1 MFSVEVGREETG
13 GGGLGHSISNYFP
26 FISKM
31 IDCKLLL
38 LEIFAYVATVSR
50 KSHFQLFFFVF
61 LGQIS
66 TKLSYANNGF
76 QLIQQM
82 FCFFSV
88 ADPDFEMRGEG
99 GGRSPR
105 KIFWPFGPQFRLK
118 IRGNLSP
125 RAPPLDPPLF
135 SQYRVV
141 VMMGST
147 RRNFKR
153 RIQNATVS

>member
-1 MFSVEVGREETG
+1 
-13 GGGLGHSISNYFP
+13 
-26 FISKM
+26 M

-50 KSHFQLFFFVF
+50 KSHFQLFVFVF

-88 ADPDFEMRGEG
+88 ADPDFEMRGERG

-105 KIFWPFGPQFRLK
+105 KIFWPFGPQFGLK
-118 IRGNLSP
+118 IRGELGPPGPSP
-125 RAPPLDPPLF
+125 GSVTVF
-135 SQYRVV
+135 SRYRVV
-141 VMMGST
+141 VMIGST

>member
-1 MFSVEVGREETG
+1 MFSVEVGMEETG
-13 GGGLGHSISNYFP
+13 GGGVAVGHSISNYFP

-50 KSHFQLFFFVF
+50 KSHFQLFVFVF

-66 TKLSYANNGF
+66 TKLIYTNNGF

-88 ADPDFEMRGEG
+88 ADPDFEMRGGG

-105 KIFWPFGPQFRLK
+105 KIFWPFGPQFGVK
-118 IRGNLSP
+118 IRGELGPPGPSP
-125 RAPPLDPPLF
+125 WICHCVF
-135 SQYRVV
+135 
-141 VMMGST
+141 
-147 RRNFKR
+147 
-153 RIQNATVS
+153 TVPCSGYDGVNKQKF

>member
-1 MFSVEVGREETG
+1 
-13 GGGLGHSISNYFP
+13 
-26 FISKM
+26 M

-50 KSHFQLFFFVF
+50 KSHFQLFVFVF

-66 TKLSYANNGF
+66 TKLIYTNNGF

-99 GGRSPR
+99 GGAVSQKNFLAFRASVSSKNKGEPV
-105 KIFWPFGPQFRLK
+105 PPGPSL
-118 IRGNLSP
+118 
-125 RAPPLDPPLF
+125 
-135 SQYRVV
+135 
-141 VMMGST
+141 GS
-147 RRNFKR
+147 
-153 RIQNATVS
+153 ATVFTVPCSGYDGVDKEKF

>member
-1 MFSVEVGREETG
+1 
-13 GGGLGHSISNYFP
+13 
-26 FISKM
+26 M

-50 KSHFQLFFFVF
+50 QSHFQLFVFVF

-88 ADPDFEMRGEG
+88 ADSDLEIRGGGE

-105 KIFWPFGPQFRLK
+105 KIFRPFGPQFGLK
-118 IRGNLSP
+118 IRGEPGPPGPSP
-125 RAPPLDPPLF
+125 GSVTVF
-135 SQYRVV
+135 SRYRVV

-147 RRNFKR
+147 RRNFKSAYEMQR
-153 RIQNATVS
+153 

>member
-1 MFSVEVGREETG
+1 MG
-13 GGGLGHSISNYFP
+13 GGHSISNYFP

-50 KSHFQLFFFVF
+50 KSHFQLFIFVF

-66 TKLSYANNGF
+66 TKLSYTNNGF

-88 ADPDFEMRGEG
+88 ADPDFDMRGEG
-99 GGRSPR
+99 GAVSQKNFLAFRASVWSKNKRGT
-105 KIFWPFGPQFRLK
+105 GPPQ
-118 IRGNLSP
+118 
-125 RAPPLDPPLF
+125 APPLDPSLCF
-135 SQYRVV
+135 H
-141 VMMGST
+141 G
-147 RRNFKR
+147 
-153 RIQNATVS
+153 TV

>member
-1 MFSVEVGREETG
+1 
-13 GGGLGHSISNYFP
+13 
-26 FISKM
+26 M

-38 LEIFAYVATVSR
+38 LEIFAYVATVSC
-50 KSHFQLFFFVF
+50 KSHFQLFVFVF

-66 TKLSYANNGF
+66 TKLIYTNNGF

-105 KIFWPFGPQFRLK
+105 KIFWPFGPQFGLK
-118 IRGNLSP
+118 IRGELGPPGPSP
-125 RAPPLDPPLF
+125 GSVTVF
-135 SQYRVV
+135 SRYRVV

-147 RRNFKR
+147 RRNFKSAYKMQR
-153 RIQNATVS
+153 